1 MAYFPFFVDLNG
13 KEGLIVGGGIVALR
27 KVEKLLPYGAKLT
40 VIAEN
45 IHPELQENSLI
56 KCLEIHFT
64 DVALE
69 GKTFVIAATDDVEV
83 NRAVAAACHARH
95 IPVNV
100 VDDKENC
107 SFLFPA
113 LVKRGD
119 LTVGISTGGASPSA
133 AIYIKEKIEGMLPE
147 SLEEILSF
155 LGSYREVVKEK
166 YPVEKRSAA
175 LKALFSVCM
184 EKGRPL
190 AEAEANKILEDL
202 A

>member
-1 MAYFPFFVDLNG
+1 MENHWIADL
-13 KEGLIVGGGIVALR
+13 
-27 KVEKLLPYGAKLT
+27 
-40 VIAEN
+40 
-45 IHPELQENSLI
+45 
-56 KCLEIHFT
+56 C
-64 DVALE
+64 
-69 GKTFVIAATDDVEV
+69 
-83 NRAVAAACHARH
+83 RARR

-175 LKALFSVCM
+175 LTTLFSVCM
-184 EKGRPL
+184 ERGRPL